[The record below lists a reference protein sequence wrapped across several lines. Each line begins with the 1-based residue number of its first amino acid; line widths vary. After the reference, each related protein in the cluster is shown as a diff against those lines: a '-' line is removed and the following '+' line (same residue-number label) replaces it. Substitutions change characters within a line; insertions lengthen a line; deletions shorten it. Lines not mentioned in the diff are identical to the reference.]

1 MDAVIASP
9 IAAAAGGSF
18 LIESRTPDEI
28 FTPEDLSEE
37 QRQIAATAELFARE
51 EILPHAAAIEAK
63 EPGALTAVLRK
74 IAELGFT
81 ALDIPEEF
89 GGLGM
94 DKVSSTLITDHI
106 SVLASFSTAFGA
118 HIGIATLPL
127 VWYGTEEQKQ
137 RYLPKLATCEWIGAY
152 GLSEASSGS
161 DAMNIRTRAVLSSDG
176 AHYILN
182 GEKQWLTNCGIADL
196 YTVFAKIDGEKFS
209 AFLIE
214 RATPGLTVGAEEH
227 KLGIHGSSTCPL
239 VLQDCKIPAGNLL
252 GEAGKGH
259 HIAFN
264 VLNVGRFKLGVAC
277 IGGARHALAQMI
289 RYAKE
294 RKAFGKPIAEF
305 GLIQRKISSAAAQL
319 YAAESMAY
327 RLAGLIDA
335 RLDTAR
341 LDSARAEQTGGP
353 SGQSIDVPRKIEE
366 YAVECSILKVYGS
379 EMLTLVA
386 DELIATMGGY
396 GYVEEYP
403 AERTYRDARINRI
416 FEGTNEINRL
426 IITGWMMKRAM
437 SGKLPLLGAIKRV
450 MDEVMEPPA
459 FGGDSDAGQPLAHET
474 AVLAAVKKMALFAA
488 GVASQRF
495 MTALEEQQEIMAD
508 LADMISQVFAL
519 ESALVRAQKI
529 ASAGRGSAEVA
540 AAMTGLLAEESMA
553 LAEQAARRVLAASS
567 EGDALDHA
575 VGDSAAPGAIDAV
588 RCGHVEPRRGSQVHR
603 AGTLSFLKDELPVLM
618 QPAPSDSKTIRV
630 LLAEAESS
638 LAEGPHAERARRD
651 AETLLLHAIR
661 EDVPDANLA
670 WLIAHDNETLPAHA
684 RHGFSRVGRTPPC
697 RRAHSIHYGRG

>member
-1 MDAVIASP
+1 MDAVTASP

-18 LIESRTPDEI
+18 FVESRTPLEI
-28 FTPEDLSEE
+28 FTPEDLNEE
-37 QRQIAATAELFARE
+37 QGQIAATAEQFARE
-51 EILPHAAAIEAK
+51 EILPRVAAIEAK
-63 EPGALTAVLRK
+63 EPGAMLAVLRK
-74 IAELGFT
+74 AAELGFT
-81 ALDIPEEF
+81 AIDIPEEY

-176 AHYILN
+176 AHYVLN
-182 GEKQWLTNCGIADL
+182 GEKQWLTNGGIADL
-196 YTVFAKIDGEKFS
+196 YTVFAKIDGERFS

-214 RATPGLTVGAEEH
+214 RGTPGLTVGPEEH
-227 KLGIHGSSTCPL
+227 KLGIRGSSTCPL
-239 VLQDCKIPAGNLL
+239 ALQDCKIPKKNLL

-259 HIAFN
+259 RIAFN

-277 IGGARHALAQMI
+277 IGGARHALARMI
-289 RYAKE
+289 LYAKE
-294 RKAFGKPIAEF
+294 RKAFGKAIADF
-305 GLIQRKISSAAAQL
+305 GLIQRKISSSAAHL

-327 RLAGLIDA
+327 RTAGLIDA
-335 RLDTAR
+335 KLDGA
-341 LDSARAEQTGGP
+341 QTEKGGRP
-353 SGQSIDVPRKIEE
+353 LGQSIDVPSKIEE

-396 GYVEEYP
+396 GYVEDYP

-437 SGKLPLLGAIKRV
+437 SGKLPLLAAIKRV
-450 MDEVMEPPA
+450 MDEVTEPPA
-459 FGGDSDAGQPLAHET
+459 FGGDADAGQPLAHEA
-474 AVLAAVKKMALFAA
+474 AVLAAVKKTALFAA

-508 LADMISQVFAL
+508 LADMISQVLAL

-529 ASAGRGSAEVA
+529 ARSGRSSAEVA

-553 LAEQAARRVLAASS
+553 LAEQAARRVLAATS
-567 EGDALDHA
+567 EGDAL
-575 VGDSAAPGAIDAV
+575 STQLAIL
-588 RCGHVEPRRGSQVHR
+588 RRLARSTPVDVV
-603 AGTLSFLKDELPVLM
+603 ALSRTV
-618 QPAPSDSKTIRV
+618 
-630 LLAEAESS
+630 
-638 LAEGPHAERARRD
+638 ARRCI
-651 AETLLLHAIR
+651 ELESYPL
-661 EDVPDANLA
+661 
-670 WLIAHDNETLPAHA
+670 
-684 RHGFSRVGRTPPC
+684 
-697 RRAHSIHYGRG
+697 